1 MTEDF
6 EQEFVIGED
15 VTDQLT
21 GKRPGTVIL
30 SIPLA
35 SAEIAGLSELAT
47 CEDKNE
53 IEVAQEAIRAWVKAR
68 TPASS
73 RSTPS
78 QQ

>member
-6 EQEFVIGED
+6 EREFVLGED
-15 VTDQLT
+15 VTDQMT
-21 GKRPGTVIL
+21 GKRPGTVVL
-30 SIPLA
+30 SVPLA
-35 SAEIAGLSELAT
+35 SEEIAGLSELAI

-73 RSTPS
+73 RSTSAP
-78 QQ
+78 Q